1 MLALLNSKLKEYN
14 IHGMLFLGWG
24 LCDGGL
30 VVVHRG
36 SREGTIGWGP
46 GVWKLIG
53 LGLGLLPDWVG
64 VWAASRMDGR

>member
-30 VVVHRG
+30 VVVQRG
-36 SREGTIGWGP
+36 GRKGTVGWG
-46 GVWKLIG
+46 
-53 LGLGLLPDWVG
+53 LGFGNWVYVKEG
-64 VWAASRMDGR
+64 WYVDLMWEWARNK